1 MASLQ
6 GTTVTTY
13 TASSQASATYTL
25 CSNPMALQ
33 QWTGTVSITSIY
45 YTSNNYVDLLAN
57 TNGYSWVNGYV
68 QFQASQSYN
77 STQSW
82 WFALSRYG
90 LTTTSGP
97 TNDGL
102 ITPSYYQSP
111 SNPDVNYMRLNNVYN
126 ASWANATCF
135 MNVLIFPGGNST
147 AISSSYLFRVN

>member
-25 CSNPMALQ
+25 CTNSMALQ

-45 YTSNNYVDLLAN
+45 YTSNNYVDLFAN
-57 TNGYSWVNGYV
+57 TNGYSWVTGYV

-82 WFALSRYG
+82 WFGLSRYG

-102 ITPSYYQSP
+102 VTPSYYQSP

-135 MNVLIFPGGNST
+135 MSVTIFPGGNNNS
-147 AISSSYLFRVN
+147 ISSSYLFRVN

>member
-13 TASSQASATYTL
+13 TASSQASGTYTL
-25 CSNPMALQ
+25 CTNSLGLQ
-33 QWTGTVSITSIY
+33 QWTGMVYITSIY
-45 YTSNNYVDLLAN
+45 YTSNNYVNMFAN
-57 TNGYSWVNGYV
+57 TNGYNWVTGFC

-102 ITPSYYQSP
+102 VTPSYYQDP
-111 SNPDVNYMRLNNVYN
+111 SDPNKNYMRLNNVYN
-126 ASWANATCF
+126 ASWANASCF
-135 MNVLIFPGGNST
+135 MSVTIFPGGSNS
-147 AISSSYLFRVN
+147 AITSDYLTRVQ